1 MTLTKKHKKQ
11 QSQKRKKIRSHRNKK
26 NTNTK
31 KIHKDNKDIKRAGII
46 ILPNKTPQNI
56 DEISQDINDELEK
69 SSNTGSPVASYS
81 PSINE
86 ELVSL
91 VSAKR
96 QPVYN
101 CNNEK
106 AFLLKAPLQIG
117 IPGYIYGKYCYP
129 YNSPEA
135 KKFLLKSLKANKHV
149 DPEKIIPPIQSLGNC
164 WFNTMFVTL
173 FISDKGRKFFHFFRQ
188 LMIEGKQRGNQLI
201 PEKLRDG
208 FALLNY
214 AIDACLTGNKYAYIL
229 NTNTIIK
236 QVYDAIPADY
246 KERFRYI
253 KDIDEAGNPMR
264 YYLSLINYLNNKDL
278 EISFF
283 SDLKQ
288 NWQDKIVKETEQK
301 PIKHSPHVIILEFFD
316 DEKPTTN
323 KPTSF
328 YLNNNKYTL
337 DSCVIRDTNQQH
349 FSSLLTCESKEMAYD
364 GMSYHRLVFMDWKKY
379 INTEH
384 RWQFKGSEDEGKK
397 LTWNFMK
404 GYMLLIYYRT

>member
-1 MTLTKKHKKQ
+1 MTLTKKYKKHKKQ
-11 QSQKRKKIRSHRNKK
+11 KPKNRNKK
-26 NTNTK
+26 QTNR
-31 KIHKDNKDIKRAGII
+31 NKTRRSGII
-46 ILPNKTPQNI
+46 VLPNKTPQNV
-56 DEISQDINDELEK
+56 DKISKNINDELDK
-69 SSNTGSPVASYS
+69 SPNIGSPVASYS
-81 PSINE
+81 PTIND

-91 VSAKR
+91 VSVKR
-96 QPVYN
+96 QPVYD
-101 CNNEK
+101 CNNDE

-117 IPGYIYGKYCYP
+117 IPGYIYGKYCHL

-135 KKFLLKSLKANKHV
+135 KRFLLKSLKANKHA
-149 DPEKIIPPIQSLGNC
+149 DPEQIIPPIQSLGNC

-173 FISDKGRKFFHFFRQ
+173 FVSDKGRKFFHFFRQ
-188 LMIEGKQRGNQLI
+188 LMIEGKQKDNQLI
-201 PEKLRDG
+201 PDKLRDG

-236 QVYDAIPADY
+236 QIYDALPSDY
-246 KERFRYI
+246 KERFKYI

-278 EISFF
+278 QVSFF
-283 SDLKQ
+283 SDVKQ
-288 NWQDKIVKETEQK
+288 NWKEKIIQQMQQNPT
-301 PIKHSPHVIILEFFD
+301 KHSPHVIILEFFD
-316 DEKPTTN
+316 DERPTTN

-337 DSCVIRDTNQQH
+337 DSCVIRDTNKQH

-364 GMSYHRLVFMDWKKY
+364 GMSYHRLVFMNWKKY
-379 INTEH
+379 INIEH
-384 RWQFKGSEDEGKK
+384 RWQFKGSEDDGRK

-404 GYMLLIYYRT
+404 GYMMLIYYRT